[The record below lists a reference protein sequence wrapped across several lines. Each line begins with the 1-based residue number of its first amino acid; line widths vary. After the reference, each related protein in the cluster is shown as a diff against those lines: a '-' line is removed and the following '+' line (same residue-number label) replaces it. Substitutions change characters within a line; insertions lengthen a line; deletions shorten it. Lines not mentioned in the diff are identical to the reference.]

1 MASQEGTSASGGT
14 SARVEPV
21 FFLNT
26 EVKQESGS
34 WLGTLEICMAV
45 RNVVADESVV
55 EGAQRIGGLWR
66 IYLTDEE
73 ARVNLLCTGI
83 SLRGQQ
89 ITLRDK
95 NPFLHAGLEGADT
108 TRLFMRNIPLSFDNA
123 EIEKSLKSRGVQ
135 MIGSLKY
142 ARARTAAGKLTNFKT
157 GDRFVDII
165 VPKEPLP
172 QKLAMGLFT
181 ASLYHKEQKQGQ
193 AEIECGNCKQKG
205 HMRRDCK
212 NEAVCYDCLQTGH
225 KKGAESCPE
234 MQKWFRQAEQ
244 FERDDDD
251 DDFVDAAE
259 GKKGTDGDRSSESG
273 SECDEDDE
281 EDVEGEDIEGIK
293 GNERSKASTG
303 KEIKKQLSDIRKE
316 VANSGE
322 QRLITQLWG
331 GSSGSSPASSR
342 TIRSNSPARVRRMDD
357 RSPEEAGQEAKQ
369 RRKKK
374 AKNTNK

>member
-21 FFLNT
+21 LFLNT

-34 WLGTLEICMAV
+34 WLGTLEICIAV
-45 RNVVADESVV
+45 CNVVADESVA

-108 TRLFMRNIPLSFDNA
+108 TRLFVRNIPLSFDNA

-165 VPKEPLP
+165 VPKKPLP

-225 KKGAESCPE
+225 KKVAESVLRC
-234 MQKWFRQAEQ
+234 
-244 FERDDDD
+244 
-251 DDFVDAAE
+251 
-259 GKKGTDGDRSSESG
+259 KKGLDRQSRL
-273 SECDEDDE
+273 
-281 EDVEGEDIEGIK
+281 K
-293 GNERSKASTG
+293 GMMMMM
-303 KEIKKQLSDIRKE
+303 I
-316 VANSGE
+316 
-322 QRLITQLWG
+322 LWMLL
-331 GSSGSSPASSR
+331 
-342 TIRSNSPARVRRMDD
+342 RVRRGQMVI
-357 RSPEEAGQEAKQ
+357 EAVKVDQSVTKMMK
-369 RRKKK
+369 RMYRVKILKVSKVMKDHRHLLKKK
-374 AKNTNK
+374 